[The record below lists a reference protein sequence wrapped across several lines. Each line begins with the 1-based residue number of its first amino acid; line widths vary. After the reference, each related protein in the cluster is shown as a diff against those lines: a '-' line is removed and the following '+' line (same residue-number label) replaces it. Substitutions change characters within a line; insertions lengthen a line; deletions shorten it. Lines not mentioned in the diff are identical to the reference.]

1 MRPINLTMQSFG
13 SYGKETT
20 IDFTGT
26 NQNLFLISGDT
37 GAGKTTIFD
46 AIVFA
51 LYGEAS
57 SGNNKKD
64 GLELQSQFVGYDT
77 KPYVELVFSE
87 QKGEACETYTVRR
100 VPRHIEPL
108 KRKSGYTEKSET
120 VSLTMPDGSEYPQKE
135 TDRKLEEIVGLTKGQ
150 FMQVAMIAQGEFM
163 DILRAKADDKKN
175 SKKVI
180 FRKLFHTG
188 FFQEIVEE
196 LERRCKEKRTE
207 IAQIRT
213 ICQTQAGQ
221 IAVPEDYDRAGVLS
235 EQKEQ
240 LICSDKFSVTAMER
254 LLEELKLLCEALGEK
269 TAAAQENFEAF
280 RIIRDKK
287 RDAYI
292 HAGNLLKWFEQL
304 EKAKKDLEAYE
315 AEEQDIREAAGLMVR
330 IHAAYEIRAVFQR
343 YDDIRSKADST
354 ERKIKE
360 LEEKLPGLQH
370 SLEELAKREAEAK
383 ILQEAEL
390 EAFTKVSERVKA
402 ALDLLEKVKE
412 AKADFKAKEASS
424 KRSDE
429 ASVTAAKKLADLEA
443 QEQRWREQFEKLAQ
457 ADTLLALW
465 NVKNGEAERMAE
477 EISLAKAV
485 GQDVENQRK
494 KAKRARGAYEKAR
507 DAFEEKNEE
516 YTAKRNCFLDA
527 QAGFLAREKLKP
539 GKPCPVCGSTEH
551 PHPCELPQE
560 HRELTREAVEELG
573 AEVKKLQEQQ
583 EEKSRAAGVGLELL
597 REKEKNLQEV
607 VERLPAL
614 LSKHIPDVPERCS
627 VEQAGE
633 LLDGWREAVRAEG
646 VKLQKDAA
654 AFDSVKKSL
663 SGAGE
668 EKRRRKEAS
677 QQAAKEAEAAKEAF
691 TVSRTNLEHLEK
703 AKDFLTEEEAKA
715 ALASAEKAKK
725 EKERAYRKAKQAAEK
740 AKQETDQAKTLLKQY
755 REDLAE
761 QAGERAL
768 REEAYQ
774 KIMAEK
780 DSPEAEWKALTKEHP
795 RSETEDIQAR
805 IDAHNRKKAAA
816 ESACDSAKKAIGDE
830 KRPQLE
836 VLEEEKNKS
845 EQELSDAGRLLER
858 CKEYDKAN
866 RDAYRAL
873 GAGMEERGRIMEEH
887 RRMNTL
893 YELLAGKVT
902 GARMDIETFVQRYY
916 LERILYAANNR
927 FLEMSAGQFELR
939 MYDIE
944 KAGEG
949 KNRGLDLMVYSTVTG
964 KEREVRTLSGGESFM
979 AALALALGMADQIQ
993 ENAAAINLDMMFIDE
1008 GFGSLDN
1015 HSRNQAVKVLQQ
1027 MAGGSRLIGIIS
1039 HVTELKQEI
1048 EDQLIVSRDENG
1060 SHVRWQ
1066 NS

>member
-1 MRPINLTMQSFG
+1 MRPIKLTMQSFG
-13 SYGKETT
+13 SYGAETM
-20 IDFTGT
+20 IDFTKT
-26 NQNLFLISGDT
+26 SQNLFLISGDT

-100 VPRHIEPL
+100 VPRHMEPL

-163 DILRAKADDKKN
+163 DILRAKTDN
-175 SKKVI
+175 KKVI
-180 FRKLFHTG
+180 FRKLFHTD
-188 FFQEIVEE
+188 FFEGIVKE
-196 LERRCKEKRTE
+196 LERRCREKRTG

-213 ICQTQAGQ
+213 ICQTQAGH
-221 IAVPEDYDRAGVLS
+221 ISVPEDYDRASVLS
-235 EQKEQ
+235 EQKER
-240 LICSDKFSVTAMER
+240 LIRSDKLSVTDMEK

-280 RIIRDKK
+280 SKIRDAK
-287 RDAYI
+287 RDAYM
-292 HAGNLLKWFEQL
+292 HAGNLLKLFEQL
-304 EKAKKDLEAYE
+304 EKAKKDLEACAAGE
-315 AEEQDIREAAGLMVR
+315 KDIQEAAGLMGR
-330 IHAAYEIRAVFQR
+330 IDAAYEIQAVFQR
-343 YDDIRSKADST
+343 YDDIRNKADDT
-354 ERKIKE
+354 KRKIEE
-360 LEEKLPGLQH
+360 LEERLPGLQT
-370 SLEELAKREAEAK
+370 SLEESSKREAEAK
-383 ILQEAEL
+383 RQQEAEL

-412 AKADFKAKEASS
+412 AKADFKAKEACC

-429 ASVTAAKKLADLEA
+429 ASAAAAKKLADLEA
-443 QEQRWREQFEKLAQ
+443 QEQKWREQSEKLAQ

-477 EISLAKAV
+477 EISLAQAAE
-485 GQDVENQRK
+485 QDVENQRK

-507 DAFEEKNEE
+507 DAFEKKNEE

-539 GKPCPVCGSTEH
+539 GGPCPVCGSTEH

-560 HRELTREAVEELG
+560 HRELTREVVEALG

-583 EEKSRAAGVGLELL
+583 EEKSRAAGAGLELL
-597 REKEKNLQEV
+597 REKERNFQEV
-607 VERLPAL
+607 MDRLFAL

-646 VKLQKDAA
+646 VKLQKDAETFA
-654 AFDSVKKSL
+654 AVKKSL
-663 SGAGE
+663 SGAE
-668 EKRRRKEAS
+668 EKKRRLKEAS
-677 QQAAKEAEAAKEAF
+677 EQAAKKAGAAKEAF

-703 AKDFLTEEEAKA
+703 AKDFPTEEEAKA
-715 ALASAEKAKK
+715 ALASADKARK
-725 EKERAYRKAKQAAEK
+725 EKEKSYWKAKQAAEK
-740 AKQETDQAKTLLKQY
+740 AKQETDQARTLLKQY
-755 REDLAE
+755 REDLTE
-761 QAGERAL
+761 QTGERAL
-768 REEAYQ
+768 RGEAYQ

-780 DSPEAEWKALTKEHP
+780 DSPEAEWKALTKEHR
-795 RSETEDIQAR
+795 RSETADIQSR

-816 ESACDSAKKAIGDE
+816 ESVCASAKKAIGDE

-836 VLEEEKNKS
+836 VLEAEKNKS
-845 EQELSDAGRLLER
+845 EQELADAGQLLDR
-858 CKEYDKAN
+858 CREYDKAN

-873 GAGMEERGRIMEEH
+873 SAGIQERGRIMEEYE
-887 RRMNTL
+887 RMNTL
-893 YELLAGKVT
+893 YNLLAGKVT

-949 KNRGLDLMVYSTVTG
+949 KNHGLDLMVYSTVTG

-1048 EDQLIVSRDENG
+1048 EDQLIVSRDESG